1 MELDPQVS
9 PEEIMSREMELDP
22 QVSPE
27 EIKSREVEL
36 DPQVSPEEIKSRE
49 VELDPQPRRDHEQ
62 RGGAGLRKLDFFRFG
77 LFLKQQCNG
86 HCPCDSVQARQLTQ
100 QLRSSALVAAQWRG
114 D

>member
-9 PEEIMSREMELDP
+9 PEEIMSRE
-22 QVSPE
+22 
-27 EIKSREVEL
+27 VEL
-36 DPQVSPEEIKSRE
+36 DPQVSPEEI
-49 VELDPQPRRDHEQ
+49 
-62 RGGAGLRKLDFFRFG
+62 FRFG

-100 QLRSSALVAAQWRG
+100 QLRSSALVAGQWRG